1 MYRRALKTVAAAA
14 LITSIMGTSVF
25 ADDLTTLKSQQQ
37 EAQQQGQTQA
47 QPQQQPQP
55 QQTPPPN
62 PKP

>member
-37 EAQQQGQTQA
+37 EAQQKVDALTQQLA
-47 QPQQQPQP
+47 DVYKRQ
-55 QQTPPPN
+55 
-62 PKP
+62 